1 MDHRWQKPGDCLAF
15 RSDETYPILLG
26 HHQAFNHLREPDH
39 PWVPKAACWPK
50 AASWPN
56 ADQEPG
62 WILVS
67 RYWCEPASCEPFST
81 GAALALALV
90 SQSFFNSA
98 NPIVIIPESL
108 AMLAKR
114 IIIFLKRFASGPI
127 QIGLLALLL
136 AVGCHSAGLAGV
148 MGGVT
153 PVPYP
158 EVVERSRLAAKA
170 VLERRGA
177 EACLRGKLTGALLA
191 LSASCEAEARQ
202 TPLCAL
208 AERAVVSSDWRL
220 ATMDATALAIL
231 AQPA

>member
-1 MDHRWQKPGDCLAF
+1 MDHRWQNPGDCLDF
-15 RSDETYPILLG
+15 RYNEVHVILLD
-26 HHQAFNHLREPDH
+26 HLRAPIYLRALKSCGIM
-39 PWVPKAACWPK
+39 VFPK
-50 AASWPN
+50 
-56 ADQEPG
+56 
-62 WILVS
+62 L
-67 RYWCEPASCEPFST
+67 
-81 GAALALALV
+81 GAV
-90 SQSFFNSA
+90 
-98 NPIVIIPESL
+98 
-108 AMLAKR
+108 
-114 IIIFLKRFASGPI
+114 FLKRFTSRFL
-127 QIGLLALLL
+127 QIGLVALLL

-158 EVVERSRLAAKA
+158 EAVERSRLAAKA

-191 LSASCEAEARQ
+191 LSASCEAEARH

>member
-1 MDHRWQKPGDCLAF
+1 M
-15 RSDETYPILLG
+15 
-26 HHQAFNHLREPDH
+26 
-39 PWVPKAACWPK
+39 
-50 AASWPN
+50 
-56 ADQEPG
+56 
-62 WILVS
+62 
-67 RYWCEPASCEPFST
+67 
-81 GAALALALV
+81 GAVA
-90 SQSFFNSA
+90 
-98 NPIVIIPESL
+98 
-108 AMLAKR
+108 
-114 IIIFLKRFASGPI
+114 
-127 QIGLLALLL
+127 
-136 AVGCHSAGLAGV
+136 
-148 MGGVT
+148 

-158 EVVERSRLAAKA
+158 EAVERSRLAARS

>member
-1 MDHRWQKPGDCLAF
+1 LDHRWQKPGDCLAF
-15 RSDETYPILLG
+15 RYDEIYPILL
-26 HHQAFNHLREPDH
+26 
-39 PWVPKAACWPK
+39 
-50 AASWPN
+50 
-56 ADQEPG
+56 
-62 WILVS
+62 
-67 RYWCEPASCEPFST
+67 
-81 GAALALALV
+81 
-90 SQSFFNSA
+90 A
-98 NPIVIIPESL
+98 NPRALKSYRTYRIMAFPGLVAVI
-108 AMLAKR
+108 
-114 IIIFLKRFASGPI
+114 LKRFTSRSL

-136 AVGCHSAGLAGV
+136 AVGCHSAGLAAV

-158 EVVERSRLAAKA
+158 EAVERSRLAARA

-220 ATMDATALAIL
+220 ATMDATAFAIL

>member
-1 MDHRWQKPGDCLAF
+1 MSKQRHRR
-15 RSDETYPILLG
+15 RSQGETTPETTPQTG
-26 HHQAFNHLREPDH
+26 SEVAHFSVSEVVQFWMSVDT
-39 PWVPKAACWPK
+39 
-50 AASWPN
+50 
-56 ADQEPG
+56 
-62 WILVS
+62 LV
-67 RYWCEPASCEPFST
+67 F
-81 GAALALALV
+81 
-90 SQSFFNSA
+90 QSFFNFA
-98 NPIVIIPESL
+98 NPIVIFPKSL

-114 IIIFLKRFASGPI
+114 TIIFLKRFASGPI

-158 EVVERSRLAAKA
+158 EAVERSRLAAKA

>member
-1 MDHRWQKPGDCLAF
+1 M
-15 RSDETYPILLG
+15 I
-26 HHQAFNHLREPDH
+26 
-39 PWVPKAACWPK
+39 
-50 AASWPN
+50 
-56 ADQEPG
+56 
-62 WILVS
+62 
-67 RYWCEPASCEPFST
+67 FS
-81 GAALALALV
+81 
-90 SQSFFNSA
+90 
-98 NPIVIIPESL
+98 ESV
-108 AMLAKR
+108 AILAKR
-114 IIIFLKRFASGPI
+114 IVIFGRQFASRPL

-148 MGGVT
+148 IGAVT

-158 EVVERSRLAAKA
+158 EAVERSRLAAKA

-177 EACLRGKLTGALLA
+177 EACLRAKLTGALLA

-208 AERAVVSSDWRL
+208 AERAVLSSDWRL